1 MQRLRA
7 AVPALAAAAACL
19 LAAAPAASA
28 HPSSHDKRDNGPL
41 ITGHRGA
48 PGYLPDHTLEGYKLA
63 IRMGA
68 DYIEPD
74 LVSTKDG
81 YLIAR
86 HEPNIGG
93 TTDVATKF
101 PERMRDGTVDGG
113 LIEDDW
119 FASDFT
125 LKEIRTLRAV
135 QPLPAERPT
144 EFDGKFKIPTFDEVL
159 ALARREGR
167 KSGRAVGVYPETKH
181 PTYHQQL
188 GLPLERKVVD
198 TLRRHGLNHRRAPV
212 IIQSFE
218 QANLRFLNRITPV
231 TLSQLV
237 DAWDVNLDGSL
248 VYDSTSTRPYD
259 WTVSGDPRLTSRTYG
274 FFATNAGLD
283 EIVQYADIVA
293 PWKPYIVPTTGT
305 DLNNDGEFDDVTG
318 DGRADERD
326 REIAAPT
333 SLIRRAHKRGLDVH
347 TWTFRNEPRRL
358 ASDYFRWV
366 GDDDYTAD
374 EGQAAAKAEYKLFFA
389 LGIDGLFSDF
399 PDTAVAAREEF
410 FAG

>member
-1 MQRLRA
+1 MKLSRA
-7 AVPALAAAAACL
+7 AALFAAASCVLAVAAPEALAH
-19 LAAAPAASA
+19 
-28 HPSSHDKRDNGPL
+28 HPRDHHDDGDEVPL

-63 IRMGA
+63 IEMGA

-93 TTDVATKF
+93 TTDVASKF
-101 PERMRDGTVDGG
+101 PASRKSTYIVDGAPVT
-113 LIEDDW
+113 DY
-119 FASDFT
+119 FATDFT
-125 LKEIRTLRAV
+125 LKEIRTLRAI
-135 QPLPAERPT
+135 QPLSAPPDNRPD

-159 ALARREGR
+159 ALAKREGR
-167 KSGRAVGVYPETKH
+167 KRGRPVGVYPETKH
-181 PTYHQQL
+181 PTFHQQH

-198 TLRRHGLNHRRAPV
+198 ALRRAHLNYKGAPV

-218 QANLRFLNRITPV
+218 QSNLRFLNRITPV
-231 TLSQLV
+231 TLAQLV

-248 VYDSTSTRPYD
+248 VYAETSLRPYD
-259 WTVSGDPRLTSRTYG
+259 WTVSGDPELMSRTYG
-274 FFATNAGLD
+274 YFATNAGLD
-283 EIVQYADIVA
+283 EIAEYADIVA

-305 DLNNDGEFDDVTG
+305 DTNGDGTADDITG
-318 DGRADERD
+318 DGVVDERD
-326 REIAAPT
+326 RHIALPT
-333 SLIRRAHKRGLDVH
+333 SLIRRAHKRGLKVH

-358 ASDYFRWV
+358 AAEYG
-366 GDDDYTAD
+366 GDP
-374 EGQAAAKAEYKLFFA
+374 KKEYKLFFA

>member
-1 MQRLRA
+1 MQHLRV
-7 AVPALAAAAACL
+7 AVSALSAAAAVL
-19 LAAAPAASA
+19 LALTPAASA
-28 HPSSHDKRDNGPL
+28 HRPPHDRGDDGPL

-63 IRMGA
+63 IELGA

-74 LVSTKDG
+74 LVATKDG

-86 HEPNIGG
+86 HEPNIGA
-93 TTDVATKF
+93 TTDVKKKF
-101 PERMRDGTVDGG
+101 PERMRDGMVDGG
-113 LIEDDW
+113 LVEDDW

-125 LKEIRTLRAV
+125 LKEIKTLRAV
-135 QPLPAERPT
+135 QPLPGDGRPT

-159 ALARREGR
+159 DLVTREGR
-167 KSGRAVGVYPETKH
+167 KRGRTVGVYPETKH

-188 GLPLERKVVD
+188 GLPLERRVVD
-198 TLRRHGLNHRRAPV
+198 ALKRHGLNRKGAPV

-218 QANLRFLNRITPV
+218 QANLRFLDRITPV

-237 DAWDVNLDGSL
+237 DAWDVALDGSL
-248 VYDSTSTRPYD
+248 VYASTSTRPYD
-259 WTVSGDPRLTSRTYG
+259 WTVSGDPRLLARTYG
-274 FFATNAGLD
+274 YFATNAGLD
-283 EIVQYADIVA
+283 EIAQYADIVA

-305 DLNNDGEFDDVTG
+305 DLDGDGAADDVTG
-318 DGRADERD
+318 DGEVDERD
-326 REIAAPT
+326 RENALPT
-333 SLIRRAHKRGLDVH
+333 SLIRRAHRRGLDVH

-358 ASDYFRWV
+358 ASDYD
-366 GDDDYTAD
+366 GDP
-374 EGQAAAKAEYKLFFA
+374 KAEYKLFFA

-399 PDTAVAAREEF
+399 TDTAVAAREEF